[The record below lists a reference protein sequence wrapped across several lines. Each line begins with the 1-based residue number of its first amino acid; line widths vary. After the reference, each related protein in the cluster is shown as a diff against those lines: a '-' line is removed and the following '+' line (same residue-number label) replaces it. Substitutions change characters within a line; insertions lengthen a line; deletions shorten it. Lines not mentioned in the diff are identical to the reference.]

1 MKRAAGILFLKYIRG
16 KKEKYVSKLTNT
28 RTRIDASKVF
38 KPTVLRPG
46 DQVLYEK
53 YGTTKVELDGKEV
66 VLVHESDVLG
76 WLG

>member
-1 MKRAAGILFLKYIRG
+1 M
-16 KKEKYVSKLTNT
+16 
-28 RTRIDASKVF
+28 
-38 KPTVLRPG
+38 
-46 DQVLYEK
+46 YEK